1 MKGERKQVTVMFTD
15 VSGFTAMSSRLDP
28 EDVHEIMD
36 RCFEVVLEAV
46 HRYEGTINQFLGDGV
61 MALFGAP
68 IAHEDHP
75 HRGLRAALAIQASLT
90 PLRDEVR
97 RRHGVDFRLRIGLNT
112 GLVVVG
118 AIGRDLRMDYTA
130 IGDTTNL
137 AARILNIAQPG
148 QIALSAITYRLTEG
162 YFAFEDLGEF
172 QVKGKTEPIQVY
184 AVTAERKGRT
194 RLEVSRDRGLTPFV
208 GRQHELDLLLGA
220 FRRAAAG
227 QGSAVLLVGEP
238 GAGKSRLLYEFSH
251 RVEESGALALEGSG
265 VSFGASIPYGP
276 ILDLLQR
283 YLGVREGLTGD
294 ELRTFVTDRLSV
306 ARPRR
311 RRDRRVAGPF
321 PGGVGPARVPGEAV
335 RDGAQGADVRRAP

>member
-1 MKGERKQVTVMFTD
+1 
-15 VSGFTAMSSRLDP
+15 
-28 EDVHEIMD
+28 
-36 RCFEVVLEAV
+36 
-46 HRYEGTINQFLGDGV
+46 
-61 MALFGAP
+61 MAPSGAP

-75 HRGLRAALAIQASLT
+75 HRGLRAALAIQAALT
-90 PLRDEVR
+90 PLRDDVR

-220 FRRAAAG
+220 FRRAAADRARPSSSSASRA
-227 QGSAVLLVGEP
+227 QASPGSSTSFRTRRGVG
-238 GAGKSRLLYEFSH
+238 RL
-251 RVEESGALALEGSG
+251 APEGSWSPTALRSRTPDPRSPATLPRG
-265 VSFGASIPYGP
+265 RRFDA
-276 ILDLLQR
+276 
-283 YLGVREGLTGD
+283 D
-294 ELRTFVTDRLSV
+294 ELRRSSPTASRRS
-306 ARPRR
+306 ASPRR
-311 RRDRRVAGPF
+311 HRVLLAHFLGRR
-321 PGGVGPARVPGEAV
+321 PARVPGEAS
-335 RDGAQGADVRRAP
+335 GAELKARTFGVP